1 MASLAPS
8 RKKRRAPPP
17 PPPAYA
23 TVVLKEKEV
32 KQVDER
38 EERKEVEEE
47 KKRLEKEER
56 MRREESEERR
66 KESSWEIE
74 GQEIPVQVIQEPD
87 KSEQSKEDGADIIKE
102 VFEVTHDA
110 VMITDIET
118 QDTRRDDEK
127 EEFKEKKKKKK
138 KDKDR
143 DQSVGEGGEERKRK
157 KKKHKDKH
165 REESEGREERRKHK
179 HHHRRRDEGGEV
191 EETEENIEK
200 KEKDIGKSSDRED
213 MPNLGMDVMR
223 RDISD
228 EKKDI
233 EIKYLDEGRSGG
245 RAEEVGVLQ
254 LEQADD
260 AVGTDVPAKE
270 RVEQNPTLIAAPP
283 NLSDSPGIEKRPEHN
298 LDESA
303 TNSVE
308 KSEETLVNP
317 MQSIDSDMLANHTE
331 AFEEKIA
338 SSQMDLEEEEEEE
351 DGEARRKEEAERRR
365 KRSERRRSKKE
376 ERKERVDEPI
386 AKELPSFRGARAGHA
401 PSVKEGERENSMAVD
416 DTDDSDDSLV
426 NSDDELVDLFL
437 SHKERIEAKN
447 ARQAK
452 QLGPADGGLSTGPAN
467 QDLEAEVK
475 ITGKQREEERKE
487 EIRREQRKGRGR
499 DVQQQQQQGSES
511 VRKALTQ
518 LNLGGDDP
526 PAYKREWKAVEL
538 DIVDED
544 IGLPSLSSTRSNSV
558 TEVSS
563 DEEGRRAVIEHN
575 LFAMKEL
582 EKEVERQRSQPVNQA
597 LDEAFAKI
605 SLTGQHDSYVTVGNS
620 QVVERQDRESP
631 EPEIICETKNFH
643 VRKTARDF
651 DFSDTEDN
659 SLSSQQSSL
668 ARGGEGS
675 PDAVRHRQ
683 PREAPNVTRA
693 GGEAPSPDSGIHDY
707 AADQC
712 ASPVSSLGLCR
723 EEEAAAGPSTPDSG
737 LELHG
742 SVSEVTSSSGADV
755 CLQDVAEEEEEEEE
769 EEGERQQQAA
779 IERVELPRRHTGKV
793 LFSMASYN
801 ERGPSLVPTP
811 APRDVARTESYRRV
825 STQLNSNLAAG
836 VERAKEA
843 ERRERE
849 EHERK
854 AREEREKR
862 NLAEEEEQRKREKK
876 EQQQKEADQRR
887 MKEVEERK
895 WREERE
901 QRRQRAEEEDRQR
914 LVAQQR
920 RQREKEEEERR
931 LAEEVEARYR
941 KKEGEGV
948 IRASSLGSSATFRSR
963 IIEEFE
969 CRRGIVIVGGGM
981 QEQGAGARMAGA
993 PPRHSAQSTATG
1005 QDKRAEAGGQQETRS
1020 LDRREM
1026 PSWGGQFSSLQRA
1039 PDSGVSEARE
1049 PLSLNTS
1056 RGRGPPS
1063 ISMQVWG
1070 EEPRVGGVV
1079 VKEDRDTALG
1089 RRVSQ
1094 PAATEE
1100 VVTSGGSTQSTGGQS
1115 KHRLQ
1120 HQQQQQQ
1127 QASAA
1132 QPKAIEIRQRSG
1144 EVVESRMMEN
1154 PRAAVV
1160 SAAKN
1165 SRGGDG
1171 DTVWGARIKVSSE
1184 IFLPPPNSLSVQK
1197 PTSYGRGFVGAL
1209 ANGFEQSVEGEG
1221 AATRQPFY
1229 FGMSPPDKEEMPSLP
1244 TAVGK
1249 VHHNETLSQ
1258 PFRTAPR
1265 HRKKENKES
1274 GGVREVKI
1282 VPVKQQPTTV
1292 DKTEIVIENNN
1303 INFSSKSN
1311 NNNSSVANM
1320 NTVRKSASRMAVPPR
1335 EQAQDEL
1342 SRAFQSQLA
1351 AAKLKL
1357 RTSGPGE
1364 EEEGAPPPPPPPVL
1378 PPVALVKAP
1387 SPPAPPSKPQWEKRV
1402 STLPKGPMVNPR
1414 DELMRAIRE
1423 KAGKPGRSLPAM

>member
-1 MASLAPS
+1 LAPS

-32 KQVDER
+32 KQVEER
-38 EERKEVEEE
+38 EELDERKEIEEE

-56 MRREESEERR
+56 MRRDEVEEEERR
-66 KESSWEIE
+66 KQSRRESED
-74 GQEIPVQVIQEPD
+74 IPVQVIQEPD
-87 KSEQSKEDGADIIKE
+87 NSEPAREDDADITRE

-110 VMITDIET
+110 VMITDIEV
-118 QDTRRDDEK
+118 QDTQRNDEK

-138 KDKDR
+138 KDKDKDR
-143 DQSVGEGGEERKRK
+143 DQSGGEGGEERKRR
-157 KKKHKDKH
+157 KKKHKQH
-165 REESEGREERRKHK
+165 REESEGREERRKHR
-179 HHHRRRDEGGEV
+179 HHHRRREEGGEV
-191 EETEENIEK
+191 EETERKVEESHLEK
-200 KEKDIGKSSDRED
+200 KDEDIGKSRDRED
-213 MPNLGMDVMR
+213 MQNRGMDEMR
-223 RDISD
+223 REAS
-228 EKKDI
+228 ET
-233 EIKYLDEGRSGG
+233 ERERNYLEGENCSGG
-245 RAEEVGVLQ
+245 RVEEVGVLQ
-254 LEQADD
+254 LEFEQPDD
-260 AVGTDVPAKE
+260 PVGTDVPAARE
-270 RVEQNPTLIAAPP
+270 RVEQNPIIAAAPT
-283 NLSDSPGIEKRPEHN
+283 LSDSPGIERRPEHSLN
-298 LDESA
+298 ES
-303 TNSVE
+303 TNSGE
-308 KSEETLVNP
+308 MSEETLVNP
-317 MQSIDSDMLANHTE
+317 MQSRDSDMVENHTE
-331 AFEEKIA
+331 AVEEKIA
-338 SSQMDLEEEEEEE
+338 SSQVSSSQVEFEEEEEEE
-351 DGEARRKEEAERRR
+351 DDEARRKEETERRR
-365 KRSERRRSKKE
+365 KRSERRRSKRE
-376 ERKERVDEPI
+376 EKKERADEPI

-401 PSVKEGERENSMAVD
+401 PSVKESERENSLAVN

-437 SHKERIEAKN
+437 SHKERLEAKK

-452 QLGPADGGLSTGPAN
+452 QSGSADGGLSTGPAN
-467 QDLEAEVK
+467 QDLEAETVVK

-499 DVQQQQQQGSES
+499 ETDVQQQQQGSES

-518 LNLGGDDP
+518 LNLGGDEP

-558 TEVSS
+558 TEMSS

-575 LFAMKEL
+575 MFAMKEL

-605 SLTGQHDSYVTVGNS
+605 SLTGQHDSYVTVGNT

-631 EPEIICETKNFH
+631 EPKIICETKNFH
-643 VRKTARDF
+643 VRETPRDF

-659 SLSSQQSSL
+659 SLSSHQSSL

-707 AADQC
+707 TADQC

-769 EEGERQQQAA
+769 GEPQQTA

-801 ERGPSLVPTP
+801 ERGPSLAPTP

-854 AREEREKR
+854 AREERERR
-862 NLAEEEEQRKREKK
+862 NLAEEEEQKKREKK
-876 EQQQKEADQRR
+876 EQQQKEVDQRR

-901 QRRQRAEEEDRQR
+901 QRRERAEEEDRQR

-920 RQREKEEEERR
+920 RQREKEDEERR
-931 LAEEVEARYR
+931 LAEELEARYR
-941 KKEGEGV
+941 KKEGEAGV
-948 IRASSLGSSATFRSR
+948 IRASSLGSKPSSSATFRSR

-969 CRRGIVIVGGGM
+969 CRRGVVIVGGSM
-981 QEQGAGARMAGA
+981 QQQGAGARMAGA

-1005 QDKRAEAGGQQETRS
+1005 QDKRAAEAGGQQETRS

-1039 PDSGVSEARE
+1039 PDSGAREARE
-1049 PLSLNTS
+1049 PISLSTS

-1100 VVTSGGSTQSTGGQS
+1100 VVTSGGSTQSTGGQY
-1115 KHRLQ
+1115 KHRPQHQ
-1120 HQQQQQQ
+1120 HQQPIT
-1127 QASAA
+1127 AP
-1132 QPKAIEIRQRSG
+1132 PKAIEIRQRSG
-1144 EVVESRMMEN
+1144 EAVESQMMEN

-1171 DTVWGARIKVSSE
+1171 DTVWGPRIQVSSQ
-1184 IFLPPPNSLSVQK
+1184 IFLPPPNCLFRSQHLMAEALWVPWPMGLSKVWRSTGL
-1197 PTSYGRGFVGAL
+1197 PA
-1209 ANGFEQSVEGEG
+1209 AN
-1221 AATRQPFY
+1221 R
-1229 FGMSPPDKEEMPSLP
+1229 
-1244 TAVGK
+1244 
-1249 VHHNETLSQ
+1249 
-1258 PFRTAPR
+1258 
-1265 HRKKENKES
+1265 
-1274 GGVREVKI
+1274 
-1282 VPVKQQPTTV
+1282 
-1292 DKTEIVIENNN
+1292 
-1303 INFSSKSN
+1303 
-1311 NNNSSVANM
+1311 
-1320 NTVRKSASRMAVPPR
+1320 
-1335 EQAQDEL
+1335 
-1342 SRAFQSQLA
+1342 
-1351 AAKLKL
+1351 
-1357 RTSGPGE
+1357 
-1364 EEEGAPPPPPPPVL
+1364 
-1378 PPVALVKAP
+1378 
-1387 SPPAPPSKPQWEKRV
+1387 
-1402 STLPKGPMVNPR
+1402 STLV
-1414 DELMRAIRE
+1414 
-1423 KAGKPGRSLPAM
+1423 